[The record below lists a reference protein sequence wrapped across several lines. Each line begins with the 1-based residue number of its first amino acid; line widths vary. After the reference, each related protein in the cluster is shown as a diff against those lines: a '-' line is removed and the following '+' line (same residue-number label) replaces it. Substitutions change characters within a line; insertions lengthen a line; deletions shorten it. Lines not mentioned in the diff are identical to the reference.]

1 MNGTQDGWL
10 SMTRNKQSVI
20 EGDSAENEFANLRKD
35 TFVRLATKEEN
46 IFEHWDLMDSELG
59 RIDVKAPK
67 RKHRGGD
74 IDFHIWW
81 ELKTVKRPP
90 KWQSVPGWGVPN
102 GIDRLIAIRH
112 TDAYYLINPEDII
125 EDLRQR
131 CRDYSRKPFGLHA
144 RPDRG
149 DLMTTL
155 PIEYVQEHARHK
167 LDVHD

>member
-1 MNGTQDGWL
+1 
-10 SMTRNKQSVI
+10 MTRNKQSVI

-59 RIDVKAPK
+59 RINVKAPK

-144 RPDRG
+144 RPGRG

>member
-1 MNGTQDGWL
+1 MA
-10 SMTRNKQSVI
+10 RNSQSVV
-20 EGDSAENEFANLRKD
+20 EGDSAENEFINLRKD
-35 TFVRLATKEEN
+35 TFVRLANKEEN

-90 KWQSVPGWGVPN
+90 KWESSPGWGIPN
-102 GIDRLIAIRH
+102 GIDRLIAIRSE
-112 TDAYYLINPEDII
+112 DAYYLIKPEDII

-155 PIEYVQEHARHK
+155 PLDYVKQHARHRI
-167 LDVHD
+167 DVHD